1 MSQYFV
7 GLVPG
12 EVSIADLSLIITEG
26 EVVAIATDKA
36 LSSRDLWRAVNQSLL
51 ARVRRGLPLEGGGPP
66 VDTDM
71 QDRLAVLE
79 REKADLQA
87 QVEGLREHLARTH
100 AQVGERDA
108 EIRILQGLVAS
119 KGPAPDPR
127 FDQMLTLLT
136 ELQSRPAVVTVSA
149 PTSSGHAPSSGG
161 GSSSSSDV
169 PIFLPTFEKPE
180 GGRVTVTESTQQGG
194 TESAR
199 ETLRRIKQGR

>member
-1 MSQYFV
+1 MNQYFV

-12 EVSIADLSLIITEG
+12 EVTIADLSLIITEG

-66 VDTDM
+66 VDTDV

-87 QVEGLREHLARTH
+87 QVEGLREHLARTQ

-136 ELQSRPAVVTVSA
+136 ELQSRPAVVTVGVPA
-149 PTSSGHAPSSGG
+149 APSHVHVQG

-199 ETLRRIKQGR
+199 EALRRIKQGR